1 MMKPS
6 ARIQQPEHEIDLH
19 DLVTT
24 VARPFFLASLVILG
38 LAALLLL
45 PTWGAGLFG
54 LTNVYWYLSRSS
66 AMVGFVLLWAS
77 MALGVGISNKLTRI
91 WPGAFTAF
99 DLHQFTS
106 LLGLGF
112 VAVHVLTLLGDTYIG
127 YNLVQVLVPFAS
139 TAYEQVWVGIGQVAM
154 YLL

>member
-1 MMKPS
+1 MKSPT
-6 ARIQQPEHEIDLH
+6 QMPQPEREIDLH
-19 DLVTT
+19 DLVTL
-24 VARPFFLASLVILG
+24 VARPFLVVSLAILS

-45 PTWGAGLFG
+45 PLWGGALLGLD
-54 LTNVYWYLSRSS
+54 NVYWYLSRSS

-112 VAVHVLTLLGDTYIG
+112 VAVHVLTLLDDTYIG

-139 TAYEQVWVGIGQVAM
+139 TAY
-154 YLL
+154 